1 MYWAL
6 SYAQRF
12 IRDLGI
18 KSALARRSPRRTAW
32 GVGVFGVSAHIENVS
47 TLTLLAPPE
56 RSSATQTTGVLSAR
70 EHPPHSAHHF
80 SRGAI
85 SALVVGVL
93 VAVLTTRDPL
103 WWQLH
108 FS

>member
-1 MYWAL
+1 M
-6 SYAQRF
+6 
-12 IRDLGI
+12 
-18 KSALARRSPRRTAW
+18 
-32 GVGVFGVSAHIENVS
+32 FGVSAHIENVS

-85 SALVVGVL
+85 SALVVGGITFIVVL
-93 VAVLTTRDPL
+93 VGISLLMLAVDPADVQRTVDRPVL
-103 WWQLH
+103 LDKEQP
-108 FS
+108 SEADGAADGDAPASR